1 VGLPEFLILP
11 RFSVLGSE
19 EEIMTVSLW
28 IRETVGGK
36 RTYRK
41 PNKKK
46 LYAEGTVFCLRYSVD
61 GKRRWETL
69 AVANL
74 NAALAA
80 RATKEAAL
88 LTDVAA
94 TAKASVKRVNVDDTI
109 TVYLN
114 NVAATRAH
122 KTWLAY
128 TLMLN
133 GFRKSCSK
141 QYLDQIDKGD
151 LTAFVVALKKEGQ
164 DDRTVANRVAGV
176 VTFLRAHGIVTVTV
190 RHKYTE
196 KKVKAYSV
204 EELRALNAASTDE
217 ELQIWQF
224 FLGTGFREDEVSHAC
239 ATDIDFKLKTI
250 SVLAKRQWN
259 WNPKDKEERTVP
271 IPDSLLELLNVRKVM
286 HPDGW
291 LIFPNTEQN
300 PQGHFLR
307 MLKERAFT
315 AGLNCGRCTGTLEGK
330 EVSCKDAACCEH
342 WILHRF
348 RKTFATMHHA
358 NGVPARTIQVWLGHE
373 SLETTLR
380 YLADAEL
387 ASEKTRTQVNG
398 SFAEIVQR

>member
-1 VGLPEFLILP
+1 MI
-11 RFSVLGSE
+11 
-19 EEIMTVSLW
+19 VSLW

-46 LYAEGTVFCLRYSVD
+46 IYPNGTVFCLRYSID

-69 AVANL
+69 DVTNL

-88 LTDVAA
+88 LSAVPSAA
-94 TAKASVKRVNVDDTI
+94 SAPAKRINVDDAMAT
-109 TVYLN
+109 YLST
-114 NVAATRAH
+114 VAATRAH

-128 TLMLN
+128 NLILN
-133 GFRKSCSK
+133 EFRKSCAK
-141 QYLDQIDKGD
+141 EYLDQIDKSD
-151 LTAFVVALKKEGQ
+151 LTAFVVAQKKEGQ

-176 VTFLRAHGIVTVTV
+176 VTFLRAHGVVTVTL

-224 FLGTGFREDEVSHAC
+224 FLGTGFREDEVAHAC
-239 ATDIDFKLKTI
+239 DTDVDFKLKTI
-250 SVLAKRQWN
+250 SVLEKRQWN
-259 WNPKDKEERTVP
+259 WKPKDKEERTVP
-271 IPDSLLELLNVRKVM
+271 IPDSLVELLKVRRAM

-291 LIFPNTEQN
+291 LIFPNTNGN
-300 PQGHFLR
+300 PEGHFLR
-307 MLKERAFT
+307 MLKERALA
-315 AGLNCGRCTGTLEGK
+315 AGLNCGHCTGMLDGK
-330 EVSCKDAACCEH
+330 AVSCKDAACCEH

-358 NGVPARTIQVWLGHE
+358 NGVPARTIQLWLGHE

-387 ASEKTRTQVNG
+387 GSEKTRTQVNG
-398 SFAEIVQR
+398 SFAEIDRE

>member
-1 VGLPEFLILP
+1 MI
-11 RFSVLGSE
+11 
-19 EEIMTVSLW
+19 VSLW

-46 LYAEGTVFCLRYSVD
+46 LYPNGTVFCLRYSIN

-69 AVANL
+69 DVTNL
-74 NAALAA
+74 TAALAA

-88 LTDVAA
+88 LSAVSTLASA
-94 TAKASVKRVNVDDTI
+94 PAKRINVDDAMAT
-109 TVYLN
+109 YLST
-114 NVAATRAH
+114 VAATRAH

-128 TLMLN
+128 NLVLN
-133 GFRKSCSK
+133 EFRKTCTK
-141 QYLDQIDKGD
+141 EHLDQIDKSD
-151 LTAFVVALKKEGQ
+151 LTAFVVAQKKARK
-164 DDRTVANRVAGV
+164 DDRTVANRLAGV
-176 VTFLRAHGIVTVTV
+176 VTFLRAHGITNVTL

-224 FLGTGFREDEVSHAC
+224 FLGTGFREDEVAHAC
-239 ATDIDFKLKTI
+239 DTDVDFKLKTI
-250 SVLAKRQWN
+250 SVLEKRQWN
-259 WNPKDKEERTVP
+259 WKPKDKEERTVP
-271 IPDSLLELLNVRKVM
+271 IPDSLVELLKVRKAM

-291 LIFPNTEQN
+291 LIFPNTKGN
-300 PQGHFLR
+300 PEGHFLR
-307 MLKERAFT
+307 MLKERALA
-315 AGLNCGRCTGTLEGK
+315 AGLNCGHCTGMMNGK
-330 EVSCKDAACCEH
+330 AASCKDAACCEH

-358 NGVPARTIQVWLGHE
+358 NGVPARTIQLWLGHE

-387 ASEKTRTQVNG
+387 GSEKTRTQVNG
-398 SFAEIVQR
+398 SFAEIDRE

>member
-1 VGLPEFLILP
+1 MI
-11 RFSVLGSE
+11 
-19 EEIMTVSLW
+19 VSLW

-46 LYAEGTVFCLRYSVD
+46 IYPNGTVFCLRYSID

-69 AVANL
+69 DVTNL

-88 LTDVAA
+88 LSAVPSAA
-94 TAKASVKRVNVDDTI
+94 SAPAKRINVDDAMAT
-109 TVYLN
+109 YLST
-114 NVAATRAH
+114 VAATRAH

-128 TLMLN
+128 NLILN
-133 GFRKSCSK
+133 EFRKTCTK
-141 QYLDQIDKGD
+141 EYLDQIDKSD
-151 LTAFVVALKKEGQ
+151 LTAFVVAQKKDGQ

-176 VTFLRAHGIVTVTV
+176 VTFLRAHGVVTVTL

-224 FLGTGFREDEVSHAC
+224 FLGTGFREDEVAHAC
-239 ATDIDFKLKTI
+239 DTDVDFKLKTI
-250 SVLAKRQWN
+250 SVLEKRQWN
-259 WNPKDKEERTVP
+259 WKPKDKEERTVP
-271 IPDSLLELLNVRKVM
+271 IPDSLVELLKVRRAM

-291 LIFPNTEQN
+291 LIFPNTNGN
-300 PQGHFLR
+300 PEGHFLR
-307 MLKERAFT
+307 MLKERALA
-315 AGLNCGRCTGTLEGK
+315 AGLNCGHCTGMLDGK
-330 EVSCKDAACCEH
+330 AVSCKDAACCEH

-358 NGVPARTIQVWLGHE
+358 NGVPARTIQLWLGHE

-387 ASEKTRTQVNG
+387 GSEKTRTQVNG
-398 SFAEIVQR
+398 SFAEIDRE

>member
-1 VGLPEFLILP
+1 
-11 RFSVLGSE
+11 
-19 EEIMTVSLW
+19 MTVSLW
-28 IRETVGGK
+28 IRQTVGGK

-46 LYAEGTVFCLRYSVD
+46 LYPNSTVFCLRYSID

-69 AVANL
+69 DVTNL

-88 LTDVAA
+88 LSAGLTVASA
-94 TAKASVKRVNVDDTI
+94 RAKRISVDDAMGT
-109 TVYLN
+109 YLST
-114 NVAATRAH
+114 VAATRAH

-128 TLMLN
+128 NLILN
-133 GFRKSCSK
+133 EFRKTCTK
-141 QYLDQIDKGD
+141 EYLDQIDKSD
-151 LTAFVVALKKEGQ
+151 LTAFVVAQKKDGQ

-176 VTFLRAHGIVTVTV
+176 VTFLRAHGVVTVTL

-224 FLGTGFREDEVSHAC
+224 FLGTGFREDEVAHAC
-239 ATDIDFKLKTI
+239 DTDVDFKLRTI
-250 SVLAKRQWN
+250 SVLEKRQWN
-259 WNPKDKEERTVP
+259 WKPKDKEGRTVP
-271 IPDSLLELLNVRKVM
+271 IPDSLVELLKVRKAM

-291 LIFPNTEQN
+291 LIFPNTEGN

-307 MLKERAFT
+307 MLKERALA
-315 AGLNCGRCTGTLEGK
+315 AGLNCGHCTGTPNGK
-330 EVSCKDAACCEH
+330 AVSCKDAPCCQH

-358 NGVPARTIQVWLGHE
+358 NGVPARTIQLWLGHE

-387 ASEKTRTQVNG
+387 GSEKTRTQVNG
-398 SFAEIVQR
+398 SFAEIDRE